1 MKEKKY
7 VMVDDYTLEKVL
19 EKIKRRI
26 GIEKPEN
33 TNILIGTDDK
43 LADDITLKNA
53 VVLMM
58 CI

>member
-1 MKEKKY
+1 
-7 VMVDDYTLEKVL
+7 MVDDYTLEKVL
-19 EKIKRRI
+19 EKIKRI